1 MCRVCYGRSLASG
14 HLVEM
19 GEAVG
24 IVAAQSIGEPGTQLT
39 MRTFHTGGV
48 AGIDITSGL
57 PRVEEVFE
65 ARVPKTQA
73 IMAEIDGTVHV
84 IRDGETRRILLT
96 DTEFYSDLYELA
108 EGTELLVKHD
118 QEVEAGTVLM
128 QKPEGA
134 APKRRKKKTEEETEV
149 AESREVVA
157 RVGGRVVFEGKR
169 RTPTGISIVY
179 EATEE
184 REYAVPGN
192 ARIRVQDGDQV
203 QAGQQLTEG
212 QMNPQDILRILGPE
226 AVQMYL
232 VLEVQKVYHT
242 QGVTINDKH
251 IETIVR
257 QMLRKVQVDMPG
269 DTDLLPGELV
279 DRFTYEE
286 ENSRVL
292 AEGGE
297 PATAVPVLLGV
308 TKASLSTSSF
318 LAAASFQETTRV
330 LTEAAI
336 SGQVDRL
343 LGLKENVIIG
353 KLIPARA
360 EIDLPPP
367 PVKEIPRPEGLALED
382 GDEELSQEEMA
393 ELMSTEGDLEDEEAI
408 PALPSAP
415 TAYIAEPDLD

>member
-1 MCRVCYGRSLASG
+1 M
-14 HLVEM
+14 
-19 GEAVG
+19 
-24 IVAAQSIGEPGTQLT
+24 
-39 MRTFHTGGV
+39 
-48 AGIDITSGL
+48 
-57 PRVEEVFE
+57 
-65 ARVPKTQA
+65 PKTQA
-73 IMAEIDGTVHV
+73 IMAELDGTVHV
-84 IRDGETRRILLT
+84 IRDGEIRKISLS
-96 DTEFYSDLYELA
+96 DTEFYSDRYDLP
-108 EGTELLVKHD
+108 EGVELLVKHD
-118 QEVEAGTVLM
+118 QEVEAGVVLAR
-128 QKPEGA
+128 KKEEA
-134 APKRRKKKTEEETEV
+134 APKRKKKDKGETAL
-149 AESREVVA
+149 AESRDIVA

-184 REYAVPGN
+184 REYTVPGN

-203 QAGQQLTEG
+203 HAGQQMTEG
-212 QMNPQDILRILGPE
+212 QLNPQDILRILGPE
-226 AVQMYL
+226 AVQLYL
-232 VLEVQKVYHT
+232 VEEVQKVYHT

-269 DTDLLPGELV
+269 DTKLLPGELV
-279 DRFTYEE
+279 DRFTYEA

-336 SGQVDRL
+336 SGQVDHL

-367 PVKEIPRPEGLALED
+367 PVKEIPRPEGLVLENGDAALSEED
-382 GDEELSQEEMA
+382 MA
-393 ELMSTEGDLEDEEAI
+393 ELMSAEGEPVAVAI
-408 PALPSAP
+408 AAPAPPAVP
-415 TAYIAEPDLD
+415 TAYIAEPDGD